1 MRAPP
6 AGPGDELGAIDT
18 PALLLDLDAFE
29 ANIARL
35 HGDVLPTG
43 VAIRPHGKA
52 HKCPELGRRQVAAG
66 AVGLCAQSLGEAEV
80 FVGAGIGD
88 VLLSNEI
95 AGPDKARRLAAIAG
109 RATVAVCVDHPLQVA
124 ELAAATAEAG
134 TTLGVLVEVAT
145 GRRCGIGTVEEA
157 RRLAEEIH
165 AAPGLELRGVQ
176 AYMGSAQHLRPP
188 GDREAAIAETA
199 ERAAPIRDALGVTH
213 VTGAGTGTYPIE
225 VASGLWTEIQPG
237 SYVLM
242 DADYAQNQQPPP
254 FRQALHVLGRVI
266 STHDDRVVLDAGHKA
281 VSVDRGPPVAPPG
294 LEPSGI
300 SDEHTILT
308 VLDGAPAALRTP
320 IRLVP
325 GHCDPTV
332 NLHDWIV
339 AMRGGVVEEV
349 FAVEARGA

>member
-1 MRAPP
+1 M
-6 AGPGDELGAIDT
+6 
-18 PALLLDLDAFE
+18 
-29 ANIARL
+29 
-35 HGDVLPTG
+35 
-43 VAIRPHGKA
+43 
-52 HKCPELGRRQVAAG
+52 PELGRRQVAAG

-80 FVGAGIGD
+80 FVGAGIGN

-95 AGPDKARRLAAIAG
+95 AGVDKARRLAAIAG
-109 RATVAVCVDHPLQVA
+109 TATVAVCVDHPEQVA

-134 TTLGVLVEVAT
+134 TTLDVLVEVVT
-145 GRRCGIGTVEEA
+145 GKRCGVGTVEEA
-157 RRLAEEIH
+157 QRLGEAIH

-188 GDREAAIAETA
+188 GDRRAAIAETA
-199 ERAAPIRDALGVTH
+199 ERAGPIRDALGVSH

-225 VASGLWTEIQPG
+225 VGHGLWTEIQPG

-242 DADYAQNQQPPP
+242 DADYAKNAEPPP

-266 STHDDRVVLDAGHKA
+266 STHRDRVVLDAGHKA
-281 VSVDRGPPVAPPG
+281 VSVDSGPPVAPVG

-300 SDEHTILT
+300 SDEHTILA
-308 VLDGAPAALRTP
+308 VQAGDPPPLRAR

-332 NLHDWIV
+332 NLHDWILG
-339 AMRGGVVEEV
+339 MRGDVVEDV
-349 FAVEARGA
+349 WQVEARGV